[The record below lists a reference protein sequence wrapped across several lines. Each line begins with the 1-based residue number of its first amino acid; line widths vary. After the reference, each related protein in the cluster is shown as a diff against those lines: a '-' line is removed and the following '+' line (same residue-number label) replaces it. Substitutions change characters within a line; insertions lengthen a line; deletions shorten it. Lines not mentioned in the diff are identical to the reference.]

1 MIALDLPQGSI
12 EWRTARLWRL
22 TASNMAAVI
31 TSTGA
36 LSASKAAMAH
46 IDSLIAG
53 IELANLLNSQP
64 ERVADMTERE
74 LTQFISHYTGDK
86 FAGSH
91 HTQRGHDCE
100 PDAIA
105 ALSAILGVQVLD
117 VGMCIMG
124 DSQNGVVSCSPDG
137 IIHDSAG
144 KFVAGAEVKS
154 HNLSKYNG
162 QVIDNV
168 FPDCHTLQ
176 VHASMAICE
185 VDEWHFGSFFT
196 GKPLFHKIVTRS
208 SYTDKIGE
216 SLLAFRSM
224 YEERF
229 HDLTQKMK
237 VLTERSKNHEQKARK
252 RA

>member
-1 MIALDLPQGSI
+1 MIPLDLPQGSI

-22 TASNMAAVI
+22 TASNMGAII

-36 LSASKAAMAH
+36 LSKSHAAMAH
-46 IDSLIAG
+46 IDKLIAG

-74 LTQFISHYTGDK
+74 LTQFMANYNGEK
-86 FAGSH
+86 FGGSL
-91 HTQRGHDCE
+91 HTERGNDCE
-100 PDAIA
+100 ADAIA
-105 ALSAILGVQVLD
+105 ALSAILDVQVTD

-124 DSQNGVVSCSPDG
+124 DSENGVVSCSPDG
-137 IIHDSAG
+137 VIYAGG

-154 HNLSKYNG
+154 PCLCNYYRH
-162 QVIDNV
+162 VIEDV
-168 FPDCHTLQ
+168 FPDEYKLQ

-185 VDEWHFGSFFT
+185 VDTWHFGSFFT
-196 GKPLFHKIVTRS
+196 GKPLFHKIVKRS

-216 SLLAFRSM
+216 SLVAFRAM

-229 HDLTQKMK
+229 HDLTQKMEI
-237 VLTERSKNHEQKARK
+237 LTERSKP
-252 RA
+252 

>member
-1 MIALDLPQGSI
+1 MICLDLPQGSI

-22 TASNMAAVI
+22 TAANMGAVI

-36 LSASKAAMAH
+36 LSKSQAALAH

-53 IELANLLNSQP
+53 IELANILNSQP
-64 ERVADMTERE
+64 ERVADMSERE

-105 ALSAILGVQVLD
+105 ALSAILGVQVQD

-124 DSQNGVVSCSPDG
+124 DSLNGVVSCSPDG
-137 IIHDSAG
+137 LIYAG
-144 KFVAGAEVKS
+144 GKLVAGAEAKS

-162 QVIDNV
+162 QVIDDV
-168 FPDCHTLQ
+168 FPSCHALQ
-176 VHASMAICE
+176 VHSSMAICE

-196 GKPLFHKIVTRS
+196 GKPLFHKIVKRS
-208 SYTDKIGE
+208 SYTDKIAE
-216 SLLAFRSM
+216 SLVAFRAM

-229 HDLTQKMK
+229 HDLTQKMRI
-237 VLTERSKNHEQKARK
+237 LTERAKQ
-252 RA
+252 

>member
-1 MIALDLPQGSI
+1 MIPLDLPQGSI

-22 TASNMAAVI
+22 TASNMGAVI

-36 LSASKAAMAH
+36 LSKSQAALAH
-46 IDSLIAG
+46 IDKLIAG

-74 LTQFISHYTGDK
+74 LTQFMANYNGEK
-86 FAGSH
+86 FGGSL
-91 HTQRGHDCE
+91 HTERGNDCE
-100 PDAIA
+100 ADAIA
-105 ALSAILGVQVLD
+105 ALSAIIGVQVVD
-117 VGMCIMG
+117 VGMCVMG
-124 DSQNGVVSCSPDG
+124 NSQNGVVSCSPDG

-162 QVIDNV
+162 QVIDDV
-168 FPDCHTLQ
+168 FPTEHALQ

-196 GKPLFHKIVTRS
+196 GKPLFHKIVRRS
-208 SYTDKIGE
+208 SYTDKISE

-237 VLTERSKNHEQKARK
+237 ILTK
-252 RA
+252 RAKR

>member
-1 MIALDLPQGSI
+1 MIPLDLPQGSI
-12 EWRTARLWRL
+12 EWITARLWRL
-22 TASNMAAVI
+22 TASNMGAVI

-36 LSASKAAMAH
+36 LSKSQAAMAH
-46 IDSLIAG
+46 IDNLIAG
-53 IELANLLNSQP
+53 IDLANIINSQP
-64 ERVADMTERE
+64 EKIAEMNEWE
-74 LTQFISHYTGDK
+74 LKKFMSHYTGDK
-86 FAGSH
+86 FAGNH
-91 HTQRGHDCE
+91 HTERGHDCE

-105 ALSAILGVQVLD
+105 ALSAILGVQVAD

-124 DSQNGVVSCSPDG
+124 NSQNGVVSCSPDG
-137 IIHDSAG
+137 LIYAG
-144 KFVAGAEVKS
+144 GKLVAGAEAKS
-154 HNLSKYNG
+154 HNLAKYNG
-162 QVIDNV
+162 QVIDDV
-168 FPDCHTLQ
+168 FPSCHALQ

-196 GKPLFHKIVTRS
+196 GKPLFHKVVLRS

-237 VLTERSKNHEQKARK
+237 VLTERAKP
-252 RA
+252 